1 MHKNGHE
8 EKCRTGVAPVS
19 NFPFRLSGRIQ
30 LETGVTPVLRP
41 GNDVAL
47 PAAFGDLQHQQT
59 MALINCP
66 ECGRQV
72 STAASACPGCGFP
85 VAEKVARSGSA
96 ANPSA
101 APASNQLLAE
111 VRSSWWRYFWHLVF
125 FWLIVP
131 LFVAWYRRA
140 SVVLRVFPNRI
151 TLERGVFSKCYQ
163 DYLPRDI
170 RSIDI
175 DQSFLGRLV
184 GIGDVTISTAA
195 TAEGS
200 EKIEGIPDPKG
211 LRELILAQRGD
222 H

>member
-1 MHKNGHE
+1 
-8 EKCRTGVAPVS
+8 
-19 NFPFRLSGRIQ
+19 
-30 LETGVTPVLRP
+30 
-41 GNDVAL
+41 
-47 PAAFGDLQHQQT
+47 
-59 MALINCP
+59 
-66 ECGRQV
+66 
-72 STAASACPGCGFP
+72 
-85 VAEKVARSGSA
+85 VARSGSA